1 MVFALEKNKDKK
13 TLFLIMVGYYKK
25 RPDNFIIEVMG
36 IRLNLYQRVLVR
48 GFFQNKIS
56 IWAMGRGLGK
66 SWLAAV
72 CLVAYCLLNP
82 NTKSGVLAPSFRQAK
97 SVVKEKIIDDI
108 LNRSSFLK
116 GEIKSYNCS
125 VQQAEIVFLNGSF
138 IRAFPMGVGNEGE
151 KIRGARLNII
161 LVDEYAYV
169 GKEVVNMVIT
179 PMMVVKRN
187 YKVGDIEEENIEES
201 NKFLMTSTMNY
212 RFNHFFQELKANFE
226 KISKGTTEKVFA
238 ISLTYEMGL
247 LVRLFDESVIEK
259 AKLEMSSEIFDMEY
273 NAIAPRLVDGA
284 WISYDD
290 LMGCC
295 NLENYETLGYENFHY
310 IMSVD
315 VARQEGQD
323 NTIIMILKLVWI
335 NDHYEPEVVYIKSL
349 NGCKFEDQAKKV
361 REILSKYPT
370 TQTIFMDTQT
380 IGLALKD
387 ELAKPYFDEINQCW
401 YNPLIDMN
409 DEVAM
414 SNIAETNGIPII
426 YGIKPTAE
434 INHKMGYSVKKYT
447 QKRWIHF
454 YGNETGDN
462 KEDLTMEEKLLLRET
477 QYMCSEVMSM
487 KTKINGQWIKFY
499 TDDILKDRW
508 SCLCYGLFGVDIKY
522 EEKIAREKKGSSKVV
537 IKRRFNNDREN

>member
-82 NTKSGVLAPSFRQAK
+82 NTKAGVLAPSFRQAK
-97 SVVKEKIIDDI
+97 SVIKEKILDDI

-116 GEIKSYNCS
+116 GEIKSFNCS
-125 VQQAEIVFLNGSF
+125 VQQAEITFLNGSF

-169 GKEVVNMVIT
+169 NKEVVDMVIT

-187 YKVGDIEEENIEES
+187 YKVGDTEEEKIEES

-212 RFNHFFQELKANFE
+212 RFNHFFQELKADFE
-226 KISKGTTEKVFA
+226 KISKGTTEKIFA

-247 LVRLFDESVIEK
+247 LVRLFDEDVIRD
-259 AKLEMSSEIFDMEY
+259 AKTKMTEEQFLMEY
-273 NAIAPRLVDGA
+273 MAIAPKLVDGA

-290 LMGCC
+290 LMKCC

-310 IMSVD
+310 IMAVD

-323 NTIIMILKLVWI
+323 NTIIMIFKLIWV
-335 NDHYEPEVVYIKSL
+335 NDHYESEVVYIKSL
-349 NGCKFEDQAKKV
+349 NGCKFEDQSKKV
-361 REILSKYPT
+361 REIL
-370 TQTIFMDTQT
+370 
-380 IGLALKD
+380 
-387 ELAKPYFDEINQCW
+387 
-401 YNPLIDMN
+401 
-409 DEVAM
+409 
-414 SNIAETNGIPII
+414 
-426 YGIKPTAE
+426 
-434 INHKMGYSVKKYT
+434 
-447 QKRWIHF
+447 
-454 YGNETGDN
+454 
-462 KEDLTMEEKLLLRET
+462 
-477 QYMCSEVMSM
+477 
-487 KTKINGQWIKFY
+487 
-499 TDDILKDRW
+499 
-508 SCLCYGLFGVDIKY
+508 
-522 EEKIAREKKGSSKVV
+522 
-537 IKRRFNNDREN
+537 